1 MATAN
6 PSQVTPEA
14 LVDLLVPKD
23 ARISPSGKHIVYSC
37 TPIAKTGKH
46 ALSSLWIADIGKEH
60 SARQFTSGLFND
72 VSPQWCPL
80 PADRDLIAFES
91 DRAKAGESS
100 AIYLISLHGGE
111 VYPVTKTDNKKS
123 IASFKWSPD
132 GHLIAFISSD
142 EKTAEQEAREKETG
156 EAKVYGQDWEY
167 NRLRCLHVATREVF
181 TLKGGML
188 TSQIL
193 VGKTI
198 QKTPDLNSAGYYG
211 VKFER
216 VELFTR
222 NVHNVCQERFPGP
235 ARDLAWLGNA
245 LYFLAGAS
253 PDKSATSSVIYIMGI
268 NHNSWIRY
276 AYGGTSCAAELR
288 LRGDKLKALIQNG
301 LSDEIRSLD
310 SNALTFG
317 LEWSGLTELETWDS
331 LNIGQGESREDLIAL
346 GKQSGDSGRIAP
358 TEIYSFEQ
366 WKPMCQL
373 SQHGQALT
381 KFDFGKALPL
391 DCKAQDGTLP
401 DAILIR
407 PSDAVDKYSEEFSE
421 DEAKPQPTVV
431 LIHGGPYGRITIA
444 FNLLYY
450 YWVPY
455 LVSAGYAV
463 LCPNYR
469 GGSGRGEDHA
479 SQARGGMGTTDYSD
493 IISLVHKGISMGLI
507 DESRVA
513 IGGWSQGGFLSYLA
527 VTREDFHLK
536 AAVCGAGVTDWDMMS
551 MSSDAPWFESELAGC
566 APWETTSSDIKGR
579 QGSPI
584 WNMKD
589 VKTKTPLLIL
599 HGEEDKRV
607 PVSQAVAF
615 HRGCLKYDWPCEMVI
630 YPKEEHRIGERKH
643 VVDMLKRIRRFYDF
657 HLR

>member
-1 MATAN
+1 
-6 PSQVTPEA
+6 
-14 LVDLLVPKD
+14 
-23 ARISPSGKHIVYSC
+23 
-37 TPIAKTGKH
+37 
-46 ALSSLWIADIGKEH
+46 
-60 SARQFTSGLFND
+60 
-72 VSPQWCPL
+72 
-80 PADRDLIAFES
+80 
-91 DRAKAGESS
+91 
-100 AIYLISLHGGE
+100 
-111 VYPVTKTDNKKS
+111 
-123 IASFKWSPD
+123 
-132 GHLIAFISSD
+132 
-142 EKTAEQEAREKETG
+142 
-156 EAKVYGQDWEY
+156 
-167 NRLRCLHVATREVF
+167 
-181 TLKGGML
+181 
-188 TSQIL
+188 
-193 VGKTI
+193 
-198 QKTPDLNSAGYYG
+198 
-211 VKFER
+211 
-216 VELFTR
+216 
-222 NVHNVCQERFPGP
+222 
-235 ARDLAWLGNA
+235 
-245 LYFLAGAS
+245 
-253 PDKSATSSVIYIMGI
+253 MGI
-268 NHNSWIRY
+268 NHNSWDRY
-276 AYGGTSCAAELR
+276 AYDGTSCAAELR

-317 LEWSGLTELETWDS
+317 LEWSDWTELETWDS
-331 LNIGQGESREDLIAL
+331 LNVGQGEDREDLIAL
-346 GKQSGDSGRIAP
+346 GKQSGDSGRMAP
-358 TEIYSFEQ
+358 IEIYSLKQ

-381 KFDFGKALPL
+381 KLDFGKALPL
-391 DCKAQDGTLP
+391 DCKAQDGTLL

-407 PSDAVDKYSEEFSE
+407 PSDAVDKLSKELSE
-421 DEAKPQPTVV
+421 DEAKPQPTLV

-444 FNLLYY
+444 FDLLYY

-455 LVSAGYAV
+455 LVSADYAV

-507 DESRVA
+507 DERRVA

-551 MSSDAPWFESELAGC
+551 MSSDTPWFESEFAGC

-584 WNMKD
+584 WNMED

-615 HRGCLKYDWPCEMVI
+615 HRGCLKYDWSCEMVK
-630 YPKEEHRIGERKH
+630 YPKEEHMIGERKH
-643 VVDMLKRIRRFYDF
+643 VINMLKRIKRFYDF